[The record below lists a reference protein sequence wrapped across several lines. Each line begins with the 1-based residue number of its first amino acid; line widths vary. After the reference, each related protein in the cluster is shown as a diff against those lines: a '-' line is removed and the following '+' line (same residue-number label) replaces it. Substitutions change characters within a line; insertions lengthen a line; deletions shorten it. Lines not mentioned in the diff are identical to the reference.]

1 MQKDNLVNIRQI
13 VKKYKVSPFTVNHYT
28 DIGLL
33 NVVSKRKN
41 ARLYDDTEVRG
52 RLKLI
57 AELKDKGYP
66 LRLIRMEL
74 SKGKK

>member
-1 MQKDNLVNIRQI
+1 MSKANLINIQEI
-13 VKKYKVSPFTVNHYT
+13 VKKYKVSPFTINHYT

-41 ARLYDDTEVRG
+41 ARFYDECEVRG

-66 LRLIRMEL
+66 LRLIRIEL
-74 SKGKK
+74 SKG